1 MTLGEQARALTHRIA
16 SGWFIA
22 WLVLTV
28 VNVIGYGLRQHNGLP
43 LYLEVANNYVQGN
56 KIYLRPGI
64 ESTYD
69 RFAYP
74 PITAFPTVPL
84 IHLPDLLQRI
94 LWCGFNAGLL
104 VLSICL
110 ITKAARPMIESIAR
124 GRDKTVGVMFA
135 IYWTLI
141 GLVVIRHVLSP
152 LENQSHDIIILACIT
167 VGITGGISRRESV
180 VGLGWGAAAALK
192 LTPLLYLPF
201 LIVQGR
207 FKAASIMLLVLAVLT
222 IIPDL
227 LIRNTTGQ
235 THLEQYYEVIGTAA
249 RPGKSGGEGQW
260 VSWNPLNQNLSGPIY
275 RITAK
280 PPVNYEFH
288 DAIESWFP
296 LVPMGDGGRRVVM
309 LTLQFVLLIAVFLSA
324 WWTRGPPRPT
334 EERGLVELA
343 TAGVVMSMMLLLSP
357 QSSKSHFVVLLVP
370 TAAIVLHLLK
380 TERDWIGVGILV
392 SVGILGSLTG
402 RDIIGA
408 ERSELLLAFGS
419 VAMCSLLLGLGS
431 LRACRSF
438 APRKREES
446 SPAVVSD

>member
-16 SGWFIA
+16 SGWFVA

-69 RFAYP
+69 RFVYP

-104 VLSICL
+104 VLSIFL

-296 LVPMGDGGRRVVM
+296 LVPMGEGSRRVVM

>member
-1 MTLGEQARALTHRIA
+1 MTLGERARYLTLHLA

-22 WLVLTV
+22 WVVVTA
-28 VNVIGYGLRQHNGLP
+28 VNVIVYGLRKHNGLP

-64 ESTYD
+64 ESAYD

-74 PITAFPTVPL
+74 PFTAFPTVPL

-94 LWCGFNAGLL
+94 VWCGFNAGLL
-104 VLSICL
+104 ILSICL

-124 GRDKTVGVMFA
+124 SRDKTVGVMFA

-167 VGITGGISRRESV
+167 IGITGGIFRRETV

-192 LTPLLYLPF
+192 LTPMLYLPF

-207 FKAASIMLLVLAVLT
+207 FKAASIMLLVLAILT

-227 LIRNTTGQ
+227 LVRNTTGQ
-235 THLEQYYEVIGTAA
+235 SHLEQYYEVIGTATK
-249 RPGKSGGEGQW
+249 PGTSGGKGQW
-260 VSWNPLNQNLSGPIY
+260 VSWNPLNQNLSGSIY
-275 RITAK
+275 RITTK
-280 PPVNYEFH
+280 PPENYEYH
-288 DAIESWFP
+288 DALGSWFP
-296 LVPMGDGGRRVVM
+296 LVSMGDGGRRIVM
-309 LTLQFVLLIAVFLSA
+309 LTLQFVLILVVLLSA
-324 WWTRGPPRPT
+324 WWTRGPPRQV
-334 EERGLVELA
+334 EQRGLFELA
-343 TAGVVMSMMLLLSP
+343 TAGVVVSMMLLLSP

-370 TAAIVLHLLK
+370 TAAVVLHLLK
-380 TERDWIGVGILV
+380 TDRDWVGVGILV

-402 RDIIGA
+402 RDIIGS
-408 ERSELLLAFGS
+408 ERSELLLAYGS
-419 VAMCSLLLGLGS
+419 IAGCSLLLGLGS
-431 LRACRSF
+431 LRICRSF
-438 APRKREES
+438 ATHKRGDAP
-446 SPAVVSD
+446 PAVNSN